1 MPRNTRK
8 PKAPPVRVQPACSAA
23 ALHAAL
29 KPMADGCVKS
39 AALAHTLCISV
50 GYDKDAALAVNLAAD
65 TLTAI
70 NNLMGVKRQNAEVS
84 EVAVADSTKTS
95 GVRPPLSLD

>member
-1 MPRNTRK
+1 MSKKRRVVFDFGEHTTPQSE
-8 PKAPPVRVQPACSAA
+8 PPVRVQPACSDA

-70 NNLMGVKRQNAEVS
+70 NKLMGVKRQNN
-84 EVAVADSTKTS
+84 
-95 GVRPPLSLD
+95 R